1 MNRGCTFEMPD
12 GLLCRAPAM
21 RGQSHCYWHDPSRL
35 EEAAEARRLGGLHRR
50 KATSVAAVYDFA
62 GLRTV
67 EGAQRLL
74 ETVALD
80 TLSLDNSLARNRALI
95 AAARVAPKLIETA
108 EPRAEGQAP
117 APPLPLRQPAHLPAH
132 IRADAQSDRL
142 APALWLGTR
151 VSRFR
156 SLVEHPLFS
165 QIYGR
170 IVNGES
176 PMRIAAWVQSS
187 VPADD
192 PFGVGRITYPAL
204 WRRLYRFRDALPPS
218 TIIQAGYI
226 NQFASAE
233 ASLDVLT
240 EFDTLIRLQRARIS
254 RYAEQEVGLP
264 GPREQVRREIE
275 TLGQLLARRLSV
287 AIALGLHPGVVDPS
301 RPLVVG
307 GTTVQVNIGSPTPAA
322 RRYAELLAE
331 RPELV
336 VTMTELFDRLDG
348 VIEGTVVDGGAR
360 PP

>member
-1 MNRGCTFEMPD
+1 MNRGCAFEMPD

-21 RGQSHCYWHDPSRL
+21 RGQTHCYWHDPSRV

-50 KATSVAAVYDFA
+50 KATNVAAVYDFV

-80 TLSLDNSLARNRALI
+80 TLSLDNSIARNRALI
-95 AAARVAPKLIETA
+95 AAAQMAPKLIETA
-108 EPRAEGQAP
+108 EPRPDEVP
-117 APPLPLRQPAHLPAH
+117 APPLTLRQPAHLPAH
-132 IRADAQSDRL
+132 IRADAQNDRL

-151 VSRFR
+151 INRFR
-156 SLVEHPLFS
+156 SLVGHPLFS
-165 QIYGR
+165 QMYGR

-176 PMRIAAWVQSS
+176 PMRIAAWVQAS

-192 PFGVGRITYPAL
+192 PLGVDRLSYPAL

-233 ASLDVLT
+233 ASLDVLA
-240 EFDTLIRLQRARIS
+240 EFDSLIRLQRDRVS
-254 RYAEQEVGLP
+254 RFAEKEVGLSTP
-264 GPREQVRREIE
+264 HEQVRHEID

-307 GTTVQVNIGSPTPAA
+307 GTTVQVNIGSPTPEA

-336 VTMTELFDRLDG
+336 ASMTELFDRLDG
-348 VIEGTVVDGGAR
+348 VVEGNVISGGAG
-360 PP
+360 PT

>member
-1 MNRGCTFEMPD
+1 VVNRGCTFEMPD
-12 GLLCRAPAM
+12 GLGCRAPAM

-35 EEAAEARRLGGLHRR
+35 EEAADARRLGGLHRR
-50 KATSVAAVYDFA
+50 KATSVATVYDFA

-74 ETVALD
+74 ETAALE
-80 TLSLDNSLARNRALI
+80 TFALDNSIARNRALI
-95 AAARVAPKLIETA
+95 AAAQTAPQLIEDA
-108 EPRAEGQAP
+108 ELRAEEVP
-117 APPLPLRQPAHLPAH
+117 APSLTLRQPAHLPQH
-132 IRADAQSDRL
+132 IRMDAQSDRL

-176 PMRIAAWVQSS
+176 PMRIAAWVQAS

-192 PFGVGRITYPAL
+192 PFGPGRITYPAL
-204 WRRLYRFRDALPPS
+204 WRRLYRFREALPPE
-218 TIIQAGYI
+218 TVIVGGYI
-226 NQFASAE
+226 NKFASAE
-233 ASLDVLT
+233 ASLNVLA

-254 RYAEQEVGLP
+254 RFAEKETGLSAP
-264 GPREQVRREIE
+264 LEQVRREIE

-287 AIALGLHPGVVDPS
+287 AIALGLHPGVIDPS
-301 RPLVVG
+301 RPLYVG
-307 GTTVQVNIGSPTPAA
+307 GTTVQVNVGGPTPEA
-322 RRYAELLAE
+322 RRYAEPLAE

-336 VTMTELFDRLDG
+336 VSMTELFDRLDG
-348 VIEGTVVDGGAR
+348 VTEGSVVSGGA
-360 PP
+360 